1 MNTNVLRAKPLTL
14 WVGLVEDAKAS
25 ESVFIRVARRSG
37 SSCVVLIHPWFKCL
51 GMLRVMVLCLTSVSA
66 QAAEPIPSNETQ
78 TSFVPVFVGGQ
89 EGYACY
95 RIPAM
100 VTTKHG
106 ALLAMADGRI
116 SGCSDIP
123 NPLDLVL
130 KRSLDS
136 GRTWTPLQVIAD
148 YGKNTNDTDV
158 YPASGLTN
166 PVSRVAAGDAALL
179 LDRTNGRVW
188 VIYDNGASIRG
199 KRHNRAIK
207 LELRY
212 SDDDG
217 LTWSQAIDVESQN
230 PGLRPAGTDFMASPG
245 NGIQLASGPHAGR
258 LIFPAY
264 VWAEPYYSTVIY
276 SDDHGQSWHRGG
288 NAAAGGGEIQVAETL
303 DGRLLATIRNNTFPE
318 KGVRFF
324 NTSVDGGETWGTPYY
339 QKPNQPPL
347 PDPKCQSSILR
358 FLFTKGTN
366 ALILANA
373 ADAASRT
380 KMTLRI
386 SYDEG
391 RTWPVSNLVYAGGS
405 AYSALTT
412 LPSGEVG
419 MLFEMDGYKRISF
432 VRRSI
437 GEIVGKR

>member
-1 MNTNVLRAKPLTL
+1 MNTDVASAKPLIL
-14 WVGLVEDAKAS
+14 WVGLVGAAKAS
-25 ESVFIRVARRSG
+25 ESVFIRV
-37 SSCVVLIHPWFKCL
+37 HPWFKCL
-51 GMLRVMVLCLTSVSA
+51 GMLRVLVLCLISVSA
-66 QAAEPIPSNETQ
+66 QTAQPIPAAESQ
-78 TSFVPVFVGGQ
+78 SSFVPVFVGGQ
-89 EGYACY
+89 ERYACY

-100 VTTKHG
+100 VTTTHG
-106 ALLAMADGRI
+106 VILAVADGRI

-130 KRSLDS
+130 KRSLDN

-158 YPASGLTN
+158 YPTYGLTN
-166 PVSRVAAGDAALL
+166 PIARVAAGDAALL
-179 LDRTNGRVW
+179 LDRTNGRIW
-188 VIYDNGASIRG
+188 VIYDNGAYIKSR
-199 KRHNRAIK
+199 RHNRALK

-212 SDDDG
+212 TDDDG
-217 LTWSQAIDVESQN
+217 LTWSLAVDIEAKN

-264 VWAEPYYSTVIY
+264 IWADPYYSTVIY
-276 SDDHGQSWHRGG
+276 SDDHGKTWHRGG
-288 NAAAGGGEIQVAETL
+288 NAAPGGGEIQVAETH

-324 NTSVDGGETWGTPYY
+324 NTSEDGGETWGTPYY
-339 QKPNQPPL
+339 QTFTQAAL
-347 PDPKCQSSILR
+347 PDPKCQASILKPPPAEGINTD
-358 FLFTKGTN
+358 L
-366 ALILANA
+366 LILSNA

-386 SYDEG
+386 SYDQG
-391 RTWPVSNLVYAGGS
+391 QTWPVSNLVYAGSS
-405 AYSALTT
+405 AYSSLTT

-432 VRRSI
+432 LRRSI
-437 GEIVGKR
+437 KEITRH

>member
-1 MNTNVLRAKPLTL
+1 MIRPL
-14 WVGLVEDAKAS
+14 A
-25 ESVFIRVARRSG
+25 
-37 SSCVVLIHPWFKCL
+37 
-51 GMLRVMVLCLTSVSA
+51 LCLVSTFAPAA
-66 QAAEPIPSNETQ
+66 QPIPSAETQ
-78 TSFVPVFVGGQ
+78 SSFVPVFVGGE

-106 ALLAMADGRI
+106 ALLAVADGRI

-130 KRSLDS
+130 KRSLDN

-148 YGKNTNDTDV
+148 YGKNTNDTDI
-158 YPASGLTN
+158 YPTYGLTN
-166 PVSRVAAGDAALL
+166 PISRVAAGDAALL

-188 VIYDNGASIRG
+188 VIYDNGAYIKG
-199 KRHNRAIK
+199 QRHNRAIK
-207 LELRY
+207 LELR
-212 SDDDG
+212 STDDDG
-217 LTWSQAIDVESQN
+217 LTWSPAIDIEARN

-264 VWAEPYYSTVIY
+264 VWADPYYSTVIY
-276 SDDHGQSWHRGG
+276 SDDHGQTWHRGR
-288 NAAAGGGEIQVAETL
+288 NAGAGGGEIQVAETHN
-303 DGRLLATIRNNTFPE
+303 GRLLATIRNNTFPE

-324 NTSVDGGETWGTPYY
+324 NTSENGGETWGTPYY
-339 QKPNQPPL
+339 QTSDQPAL
-347 PDPKCQSSILR
+347 PDPKCQASLLR
-358 FLFTKGTN
+358 VPFTKGTN
-366 ALILANA
+366 SNLLILANA
-373 ADAASRT
+373 ADPASRT

-419 MLFEMDGYKRISF
+419 MLFEMNGYKRISF
-432 VRRSI
+432 VRLSVR
-437 GEIVGKR
+437 EIAR